1 MTELNKSRS
10 KHLVGSVLACAV
22 AAMIAGCGGGG
33 SSPAAAVLPAPVP
46 APAPAVTTLSGT
58 VAVGAPMLN
67 AVVTVKDAA
76 GVTRS
81 ANATSDGAYSG
92 LSIAGLTAPFRIEA
106 CGLMDG
112 GTSCFYAV
120 AAQGGTANVT
130 PLTHAVVALALN
142 AEPASMFAET
152 GAADAPAAAAMT
164 AQQDKLKTVLA
175 DVLAKA
181 GLDSVDFTT
190 TAFKADRTGMDK
202 VLDLVHISTGSD
214 TAGKTAFVQ
223 LESLG
228 GAGSVYL
235 DKSAAAPKLAVGA
248 SADVDM
254 RGIAKVFEGLSSAL
268 SAADKSS
275 CVTRM
280 TAADI
285 LDPAFALELDEGK
298 VTTAAAFPAML
309 CEMASQ
315 NGMLG
320 ATVPNPTL
328 HECDTS
334 SVPGTTSCDVGFSI
348 VKDEKAFDA
357 DSIALVLRPGAPW
370 RLVGRTSPYDIHV
383 GAAIQRGMRVDLP
396 GDTQTTYDQALTFD
410 ISGRSASGPTGVR
423 AAKVFQHSLDGIGWD
438 ATPVASLNL
447 TDACIAEVRPG
458 TRPRL
463 GLVGDPCASTWLMLG
478 NSGAGAQ
485 PGSAALGDTLIQN
498 FYRRGRTV
506 KVELYANVDA
516 TGTPVVVYRHI
527 SGMPPL
533 SASLPTYA
541 WVEMDAASKAALA
554 SFDGSAGSFNVGW
567 ARNTVVGVQ
576 GLSFCLTGYCEG
588 LAGRAG
594 EADVPFGHTSRTIP
608 LNTRPAN
615 AAAFK
620 LVAIYGRNSDQV
632 NVQTNYL
639 SCGGRPVCE

>member
-1 MTELNKSRS
+1 MTRFNDSRS
-10 KHLVGSVLACAV
+10 RNMAGSVLACAA

-33 SSPAAAVLPAPVP
+33 SSPAAAVIP
-46 APAPAVTTLSGT
+46 APAPAPVVTTLSGT
-58 VAVGAPMLN
+58 VAVGAPMLH

-81 ANATSDGAYSG
+81 TNASADGAYSG
-92 LSIAGLTAPFRIEA
+92 LSIAGLTAPFRLEA

-112 GTSCFYAV
+112 STSCFYGAV
-120 AAQGGTANVT
+120 AQGGTANVT

-142 AEPASMFAET
+142 AEPASMFAAT
-152 GAADAPAAAAMT
+152 GGSDAPAAAAMT

-181 GLDSVDFTT
+181 GLGSIDFTT

-214 TAGKTAFVQ
+214 TAGNTTFVQ
-223 LESLG
+223 IESLG

-235 DKSAAAPKLAVGA
+235 DKSAAAPKLAVGV

-254 RGIAKVFEGLSSAL
+254 RGISKVFEGLSSAL

-280 TAADI
+280 AAADI
-285 LDPAFALELDEGK
+285 LDPAFALELDEGSEA
-298 VTTAAAFPAML
+298 TAATFPAML
-309 CEMASQ
+309 CELASQ

-320 ATVPNPTL
+320 ATVPNPKL
-328 HECDTS
+328 HDCDTS
-334 SVPGTTSCDVGFSI
+334 SVPGTTTCDAGFSI
-348 VKDEKAFDA
+348 VKDAKSFDA
-357 DSIALVLRPGAPW
+357 DSIALVLRPGASW
-370 RLVGRTSPYDIHV
+370 RLVGRNSPYDIHV
-383 GAAIQRGMRVDLP
+383 GAAIQRGVRVDLP
-396 GDTQTTYDQALTFD
+396 GNTQTTYNQALTFD
-410 ISGRSASGPTGVR
+410 ISGRSASGATGVR
-423 AAKVFQHSLDGIGWD
+423 AAKVYQHSLDGIGWD

-447 TDACIAEVRPG
+447 SDECIAAVRPG

-463 GLVGDPCASTWLMLG
+463 GLVGDPCASTWRILG
-478 NSGAGAQ
+478 NSGSGAQ
-485 PGSAALGDTLIQN
+485 AGSAALGDALIQN

-506 KVELYANVDA
+506 KVELYSNVGA
-516 TGTPVVVYRHI
+516 TGTPVVVYRRV

-533 SASLPTYA
+533 SASLPAYA

-588 LAGRAG
+588 IAGRAG
-594 EADVPFGHTSRTIP
+594 EADVPFGHTSQVIT

-615 AAAFK
+615 AAAHK
-620 LVAIYGRNSDQV
+620 MVAIYGRNSDQV
-632 NVQTNYL
+632 SVQTNYL
-639 SCGGRPVCE
+639 SCGGRPMCE